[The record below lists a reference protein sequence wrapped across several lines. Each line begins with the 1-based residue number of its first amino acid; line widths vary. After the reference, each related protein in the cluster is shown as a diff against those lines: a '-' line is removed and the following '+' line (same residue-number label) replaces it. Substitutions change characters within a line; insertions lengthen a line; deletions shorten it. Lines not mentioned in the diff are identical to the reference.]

1 MYRELRRLTEERI
14 QREFLRGEGAA
25 AVEGIVARCIGE
37 VSSLGGGG
45 RGRDGRVAAMATV
58 LMHYLCAAL
67 LIPAQR
73 RVAVG
78 GVEADMVVPDART
91 LTADPGSSLV
101 VCVLESADPA
111 YVGRRI
117 SDAGRIQPDA
127 GNVWAVSPRP
137 ADTGRRTFV
146 VDPASEGGCSFAGLA
161 GQMMGFLDGAGS
173 SRFRI
178 FRAA

>member
-1 MYRELRRLTEERI
+1 MYRELGRLTGERI

-37 VSSLGGGG
+37 VSSLGGAGG
-45 RGRDGRVAAMATV
+45 RDARVAAMATV
-58 LMHYLCAAL
+58 LMHYLCTVL

-73 RVAVG
+73 RVVVG

-91 LTADPGSSLV
+91 LEADPGSSLV

-146 VDPASEGGCSFAGLA
+146 VDPAAEGGCSFAGLA
-161 GQMMGFLDGAGS
+161 DRMRGFLDGAGS
-173 SRFRI
+173 ARFRI
-178 FRAA
+178 FGAP